1 MVTKVRLAHRD
12 RTGTALPALLPNN
25 LRQFQGP
32 PLAEVRFE
40 PLGVEATLQHD
51 HLRVLSQYVRNPRE
65 RSRDGKRAFD
75 EVGEDVPGDISEGDR
90 VRTPI
95 PTWWHL
101 LVIIVKQFHCEEGGI
116 VEKQGGVAP
125 ALLLSPRSARRGV
138 EVHEHYLA
146 PGSTT
151 ARDPRS
157 GAHRRGRPES
167 GGAQERQNQV
177 ADTLD
182 HPASKAYASRMS
194 DPSPL
199 AVPIAPP
206 ATHTLA
212 GQSFT
217 TMLRA
222 LDTGGR
228 YSLMHWIVPVDAEAV
243 GHRHERYEE
252 TFLVLEGTLAI
263 EIDGERLTAEPGMW
277 LRAPAGAAHSY
288 RNAGA
293 VEARMLVTFSPGGIE
308 ALFEEFGDP
317 VDGPGGPSRLE
328 GSVTEYIDK
337 ARSVHGTEYG
347 I

>member
-1 MVTKVRLAHRD
+1 
-12 RTGTALPALLPNN
+12 
-25 LRQFQGP
+25 
-32 PLAEVRFE
+32 
-40 PLGVEATLQHD
+40 
-51 HLRVLSQYVRNPRE
+51 
-65 RSRDGKRAFD
+65 
-75 EVGEDVPGDISEGDR
+75 
-90 VRTPI
+90 
-95 PTWWHL
+95 
-101 LVIIVKQFHCEEGGI
+101 
-116 VEKQGGVAP
+116 
-125 ALLLSPRSARRGV
+125 
-138 EVHEHYLA
+138 
-146 PGSTT
+146 
-151 ARDPRS
+151 
-157 GAHRRGRPES
+157 
-167 GGAQERQNQV
+167 
-177 ADTLD
+177 
-182 HPASKAYASRMS
+182 MS